1 MMITIIL
8 ALLFSASVGAC
19 LGFFI
24 ASCLLM
30 GKISDLERELESE
43 RLSGG
48 SR

>member
-1 MMITIIL
+1 MTITIIL
-8 ALLFSASVGAC
+8 ALLFAFSLGAC
-19 LGFFI
+19 LGFWF
-24 ASCLLM
+24 ASIFSM